1 MAMPI
6 GHHEPNWMSYV
17 ARISHASDLRRRV
30 RNLVELAGTDADAAE
45 KAWVKLE
52 FYLRD
57 FSLHMMG
64 KLRNHTSPSKL
75 RQIGDIME
83 WVDRPQELSDDPLIW
98 ALLGAMEAT
107 TTLLGGL
114 HAARAIYRIDTLR
127 AANSLAVQLDAS
139 QKRAMETYED
149 LRSEVA
155 LWCEDAEPRSI
166 VVTIRETSHGP
177 LLMAHYGPRSSTEV
191 QW

>member
-1 MAMPI
+1 M
-6 GHHEPNWMSYV
+6 
-17 ARISHASDLRRRV
+17 
-30 RNLVELAGTDADAAE
+30 
-45 KAWVKLE
+45 KLE

-64 KLRNHTSPSKL
+64 KLRDHTSPSKL

-114 HAARAIYRIDTLR
+114 HATR
-127 AANSLAVQLDAS
+127 
-139 QKRAMETYED
+139 D
-149 LRSEVA
+149 LQNGHPAGSE
-155 LWCEDAEPRSI
+155 
-166 VVTIRETSHGP
+166 
-177 LLMAHYGPRSSTEV
+177 
-191 QW
+191 